1 MGELLTE
8 EDMQELTG
16 YKMASKQA
24 ASLRDH
30 DIPFVTRADGR
41 IRTTWYNVNHPLS
54 SRINED
60 EMPDFGAL
68 E

>member
-8 EDMQELTG
+8 ENKQELTD

-30 DIPFVTRADGR
+30 DIPFVTRPDGR

-54 SRINED
+54 RRINED
-60 EMPDFGAL
+60 EIPNFGAL